1 MANAEISLA
10 NAEISQSHIQRVF
23 IVLNYYQNVIVI
35 SQTANHSIQPQV
47 ENTLTEYIK
56 KYHYQNK
63 SKQA

>member
-1 MANAEISLA
+1 MANAEISLV

-47 ENTLTEYIK
+47 ENTLT
-56 KYHYQNK
+56 
-63 SKQA
+63 